1 MFLGTFGQSCPHSQ
15 KRCLLSKQFWQGAGI
30 SSPGQGFWKLANFH
44 LPEPQEA
51 GRLLPFVTGSD
62 CLPAAARVSPDTT
75 PCICPMCRPNSWY
88 QRVRAGLP
96 DGKDTG
102 HPLAGPTS
110 MG

>member
-44 LPEPQEA
+44 LPEPQEEA

-75 PCICPMCRPNSWY
+75 PCICPMCRPNSWS
-88 QRVRAGLP
+88 QRVRPG
-96 DGKDTG
+96 
-102 HPLAGPTS
+102 
-110 MG
+110 